1 MNNVPDLQAGP
12 INKVQFISTGT
23 VKIRSAMKS
32 QPISTLS
39 VAIRRFRSFTD
50 STWSE
55 PLPIGA
61 FLIDHRDGPILFDTG
76 ESTCCNDSGYMSVF
90 NPTEW
95 LTTVDIKH
103 NEGIVEQLRALGTE
117 PCTLQAI
124 VLSHLHS
131 DHVGGLK
138 ALVAEAPDVPIFVN
152 QEHWDDVGD
161 HQFFASLRGYSIN
174 NWPINFAPQLLKFE
188 DVPLGPWKD
197 SCKVTPDG
205 SVVAVKTTGH
215 VAGHISLIV
224 FEKDESQK
232 ATTYVLTGDATYAL
246 DLLDSEEPDGINDNP
261 AAAFQ
266 SLQLIKRFAKEME
279 VVVLPSHDPKT
290 SDLLKDRVIYKPK
303 YSTPGDTRSY
313 PS

>member
-1 MNNVPDLQAGP
+1 MNNVPDLQAGTM
-12 INKVQFISTGT
+12 NKVQFISTGT
-23 VKIRSAMKS
+23 AKIRSAMKS

-50 STWSE
+50 CTWSE

-61 FLIDHRDGPILFDTG
+61 FLIGHRNGPILFDTG
-76 ESTCCNDSGYMSVF
+76 ESPCFNDSGYMPVF
-90 NPTEW
+90 NPTKW
-95 LTTVDIKH
+95 LTTVAINH

-138 ALVAEAPDVPIFVN
+138 ALVAEAPDVPVFVDP
-152 QEHWDDVGD
+152 EHWDDVGN
-161 HQFFASLRGYSIN
+161 HQFLASLRGYAPN

-188 DVPLGPWKD
+188 DEPLGPWED
-197 SCKVTPDG
+197 SCNITPDG

-215 VAGHISLIV
+215 VRGHVSLIV
-224 FEKDESQK
+224 FAKDESQK
-232 ATTYVLTGDATYAL
+232 ATTFFLTGDATYAL

-261 AAAFQ
+261 AAALQ
-266 SLQLIKRFAKEME
+266 SLQLIKRFAKERE

-290 SDLLKDRVIYKPK
+290 PDLLKDRVIYKPK
-303 YSTPGDTRSY
+303 
-313 PS
+313 